1 MKGKSTI
8 TQILSPER
16 ASERKGMSTVE
27 QLIWVNLYSLDLTYY
42 VASIAKIVPSW
53 KQFYLGYLN
62 IQFKGLVHS
71 TEVYRDNLK

>member
-1 MKGKSTI
+1 MLGFGSQAFVCGFSRQNI
-8 TQILSPER
+8 CS
-16 ASERKGMSTVE
+16 VE
-27 QLIWVNLYSLDLTYY
+27 QFISVNLYSLDLTYY

>member
-1 MKGKSTI
+1 MGEPI
-8 TQILSPER
+8 
-16 ASERKGMSTVE
+16 
-27 QLIWVNLYSLDLTYY
+27 SLDLTYY